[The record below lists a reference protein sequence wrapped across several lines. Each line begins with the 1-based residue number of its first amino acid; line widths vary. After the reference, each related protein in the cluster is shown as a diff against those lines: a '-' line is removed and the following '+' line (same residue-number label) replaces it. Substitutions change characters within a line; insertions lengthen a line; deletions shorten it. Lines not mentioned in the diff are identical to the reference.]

1 MKPALGRNV
10 RGAERFVVWG
20 LVALGLAAGARGAG
34 VADTN
39 AFLAAWLGAQGEL
52 KTWSADF
59 TQTRTLKVLT
69 EPLRT
74 PGRLWFAAPDQFR
87 WELGQPPQTIALRRT
102 NELFVIYPRLKRAER
117 YPMTAAGGETWRDAL
132 ALLDAGF
139 PSGRAEFDARFRV
152 LSLVETDGL
161 ATVSLEPRSVSARKF
176 IKEIRSPCG
185 RTTSPS
191 RPTNCASRTVP
202 RSGTISPTPWRTWP
216 SRRSASIQRCQP
228 TSRSSNRSSDDPRP
242 GQRARRPAART

>member
-102 NELFVIYPRLKRAER
+102 NELYVIYPRLKRAER

-176 IKEIRSPCG
+176 IKEIRLTL
-185 RTTSPS
+185 RTSDLALTANELRFADGSS
-191 RPTNCASRTVP
+191 LRNDFTNALANVAIPPERFDP
-202 RSGTISPTPWRTWP
+202 ALP
-216 SRRSASIQRCQP
+216 ADIQVVEPLKR
-228 TSRSSNRSSDDPRP
+228 
-242 GQRARRPAART
+242 

>member
-117 YPMTAAGGETWRDAL
+117 YPMTAVGGEAWRDAL

-152 LSLVETDGL
+152 LSLVEIDGL

-176 IKEIRSPCG
+176 IKEIRLTL
-185 RTTSPS
+185 RTSDLALTANELRFADGSS
-191 RPTNCASRTVP
+191 LRNDFTNALANVAIPPERFDP
-202 RSGTISPTPWRTWP
+202 ALP
-216 SRRSASIQRCQP
+216 ADIQVVEPLKR
-228 TSRSSNRSSDDPRP
+228 
-242 GQRARRPAART
+242 

>member
-20 LVALGLAAGARGAG
+20 LVALGLAAGAQGAG
-34 VADTN
+34 VADAN

-176 IKEIRSPCG
+176 IKEIRLTL
-185 RTTSPS
+185 RTSDLALTANELRFADGSS
-191 RPTNCASRTVP
+191 LRNDFTNALANVAIPPERFDP
-202 RSGTISPTPWRTWP
+202 ALP
-216 SRRSASIQRCQP
+216 ADIQVVEPLKR
-228 TSRSSNRSSDDPRP
+228 
-242 GQRARRPAART
+242 